1 MPVLDV
7 PALRA
12 ASLERARNR
21 PRGPELAAVTDLIL
35 PDTPGVRARR
45 YRPSLDVPR
54 PLLVFLH
61 GGMWIVGGL
70 ESHDRLCRQ
79 IAAHADVEVLA
90 VAYRLAPESRYPA
103 AVDDALAAVRWAD
116 ECTDAPTIAIGGDSA
131 GGCIAALAALA
142 LRDADPA
149 ASAPSLAAL
158 VMFCPNADLTG
169 DVAAPEIVAGAH
181 LWAPD
186 ATTRQAASPLLAPD
200 LSGLPPTVLLTAE
213 HDALRAEGDALAA
226 RLAEAGIPVTHRVEP
241 GTEHGFVMEDG
252 PATERALEDVGR
264 VLRPA

>member
-12 ASLERARNR
+12 ASLERARKR
-21 PRGPELAAVTDLIL
+21 PRGPELAAVSDLIL

-45 YRPSLDVPR
+45 YRPSVDAPR

-70 ESHDRLCRQ
+70 ESHDRLCRR
-79 IAAHADVEVLA
+79 IAAEADVEVLA

-103 AVDDALAAVRWAD
+103 AVDDALAAVRWAA
-116 ECTDAPTIAIGGDSA
+116 ERTDAPAIGIGGDSA
-131 GGCIAALAALA
+131 GGCVAALTALA
-142 LRDADPA
+142 LRGADGPGA
-149 ASAPSLAAL
+149 GLAAL

-169 DVAAPEIVAGAH
+169 DVAAPEIIAGAH
-181 LWAPD
+181 MWAPD
-186 ATTRQAASPLLAPD
+186 AATRRAASPLLAPD

-226 RLAEAGIPVTHRVEP
+226 RLADAGVPVTHRVEP
-241 GTEHGFVMEDG
+241 GTEHGFVMDDG
-252 PATERALEDVGR
+252 PATDRALADVAR
-264 VLRPA
+264 VLRQA